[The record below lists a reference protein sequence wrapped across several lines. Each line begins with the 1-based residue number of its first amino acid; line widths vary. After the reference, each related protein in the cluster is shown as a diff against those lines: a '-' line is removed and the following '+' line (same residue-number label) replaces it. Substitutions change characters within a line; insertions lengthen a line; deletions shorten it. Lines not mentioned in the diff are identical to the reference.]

1 MDKDREGHRVR
12 GFFMTFGPKKRIKKV
27 LTKKEKGGI
36 VSLIQ

>member
-12 GFFMTFGPKKRIKKV
+12 GFLWILAQKKRIKKV